1 VFGYPKANRLA
12 DGVVG
17 MEKDFA
23 LLILLFGGILVITN
37 LMRGGL
43 KRANIPSL
51 AGFIVLGIIIRLV
64 DSQAGF
70 LTEEFSGIFDFLAE
84 AGVILLL
91 FRVGLESNLSGLRR
105 QLKQASI
112 IWLSNI
118 VFSGIL
124 GYIVAYFVF
133 ELTLIQSLFIAIALT
148 ATSVA
153 ISVGVWHEARAIKSP
168 TGQLLVDL
176 AEMDDVS
183 GIFLMTILFSVAPVL
198 RGSAQGSL
206 LPTISAVIGLSLV
219 KFIGY
224 GAACMAFS
232 RFVEPHL
239 TGFLKRLLPVPG
251 QTVALAGFAFIIA
264 ALAGLIGFSV
274 AIGAFFAGLIFSRDP
289 QAVKLDTPFTILYD
303 FIAPFFF
310 INIGL
315 LIDPSSLNAA
325 APMVLILLGIAIIGK
340 VVGTGGP
347 ALLTSKWTT
356 ALLLG
361 VSMVPRAEIAMV
373 IMHRGLNLGEWA
385 VPKEVFSSMVL
396 MSLITAIIVPVSL
409 HVMLKRWH
417 PRKE

>member
-1 VFGYPKANRLA
+1 MFGYPKANRLA

-23 LLILLFGGILVITN
+23 LLILLFGGIIVITN

-64 DSQAGF
+64 DAQAGF
-70 LTEEFSGIFDFLAE
+70 LTEEFSNIFDFLAE
-84 AGVILLL
+84 VGIILLL

>member
-23 LLILLFGGILVITN
+23 LLILLFGGIIVITN

-64 DSQAGF
+64 DAQAGF
-70 LTEEFSGIFDFLAE
+70 LTEEFSNIFDFLAE
-84 AGVILLL
+84 VGIILLL

>member
-1 VFGYPKANRLA
+1 MFGYPKANRLA

-23 LLILLFGGILVITN
+23 LLILLFGGIIVITN

-64 DSQAGF
+64 DAQAGF
-70 LTEEFSGIFDFLAE
+70 LTEEFSNIFDFLAE
-84 AGVILLL
+84 VGIILLL

-206 LPTISAVIGLSLV
+206 LPTIFAVIGLSLV